1 MPTPKK
7 PAAILDKAELYG
19 ELAIQLRELLASE
32 ADLTANAAN
41 MAALIFQAL
50 PDLNWAGFYFL
61 RGRELVLGP
70 FQGLPAIARIAVGKG
85 VCGNAV
91 KRGES
96 VLVEDVES
104 FAGHIACDPA
114 SRSELAI
121 PLIESGECLGVLDLE
136 SRVLGR
142 FDEEDREGCEALVGL
157 FLAHQRGLT
166 SPVVPPLR
174 LKREVH

>member
-1 MPTPKK
+1 MSTPKK
-7 PAAILDKAELYG
+7 PAAIVDKAELYG

-32 ADLTANAAN
+32 TDLNANAAN

-61 RGRELVLGP
+61 RGKELVLGP
-70 FQGLPAIARIAVGKG
+70 FQGLPAVARIAVGKG

-96 VLVEDVES
+96 VLVEDVAT
-104 FAGHIACDPA
+104 FVGHIASDPA

-136 SRVLGR
+136 SRMLGR
-142 FDEEDREGCEALVGL
+142 FDEDDREGCEALVGL
-157 FLAHQRGLT
+157 FLAHQRALT
-166 SPVVPPLR
+166 SPTAVPPRLR
-174 LKREVH
+174 RGVH

>member
-1 MPTPKK
+1 MTTPKK

-19 ELAIQLRELLASE
+19 ELAIQLRELLATES
-32 ADLTANAAN
+32 DLTANAGN

-61 RGRELVLGP
+61 RGKELLLGP
-70 FQGLPAIARIAVGKG
+70 FQGLPAVARIAVGKG

-96 VLVEDVES
+96 VLVENVEN
-104 FAGHIACDPA
+104 FPGHIAGDPA

-121 PLIESGECLGVLDLE
+121 PLIESGECLGVFDLE
-136 SRVLGR
+136 SRLVGR

-157 FLAHQRGLT
+157 FLAHQRALT
-166 SPVVPPLR
+166 SPVAPPPR
-174 LKREVH
+174 IRRGVH

>member
-1 MPTPKK
+1 MSTPKK

-19 ELAIQLRELLASE
+19 ELAIQLRELLGKE
-32 ADLTANAAN
+32 TDLTANAAN

-50 PDLNWAGFYFL
+50 PDLNWVGFYFL
-61 RGRELVLGP
+61 RGRQLVLGP
-70 FQGLPAIARIAVGKG
+70 FQGLPAVSRIAVGKG
-85 VCGNAV
+85 VCGTAV

-104 FAGHIACDPA
+104 FPGHIAGDPA

-121 PLIESGECLGVLDLE
+121 PLIESGECLGVFDLE
-136 SRVLGR
+136 SRLVAR

-157 FLAHQRGLT
+157 VLAHQRALT
-166 SPVVPPLR
+166 SPVMPPTRLR
-174 LKREVH
+174 REVH